1 MCAKSL
7 PLGLTVRHYG
17 WQPARLLCP
26 WDSAGK
32 NSGVGYHTLLQGIFL
47 IQGLKLRLLY
57 LPALAGGF
65 FMTSAP
71 GSSYKDVNPI
81 KSEAQLYDVI

>member
-47 IQGLKLRLLY
+47 IQGLNPRLLG
-57 LPALAGGF
+57 LFALAGGF
-65 FMTSAP
+65 SLVPP
-71 GSSYKDVNPI
+71 GKSSPVV
-81 KSEAQLYDVI
+81 AR

>member
-1 MCAKSL
+1 MGFSKQEHSNGLPYPPPGDLPDPGIEFVLSL
-7 PLGLTVRHYG
+7 
-17 WQPARLLCP
+17 
-26 WDSAGK
+26 
-32 NSGVGYHTLLQGIFL
+32 
-47 IQGLKLRLLY
+47 
-57 LPALAGGF
+57 ALAGGF